1 MWAFVSRRL
10 LTSIPVL
17 VAIVTIAFAATFAVP
32 ADPVAMLVGE
42 DATSAQY
49 KHIRQELGL
58 DRPAW
63 QQWLGY
69 VWGTAHGNFGYSLRT
84 RQPVNVDLWRFFR
97 GTLELGLLA
106 FVIAVAAGVPAGIWS
121 AVRQNGPADHA
132 LRILTLGGVA
142 APVFWT
148 ALMAQWILYGK
159 LGWLP
164 GIGQFSDFIQFTN
177 LPPAITGMATIDS
190 LLAGNWT
197 AFRDVLAHMIL
208 PASVLAY
215 RIVAVVARMTRSA
228 MLDVLHEDY
237 IRTARSKGIDER
249 SVVLRHALKNA
260 GPLILTVLGI
270 AFGQLLQGSIL
281 VETVFS
287 WPGLGL
293 YIVKG
298 IVTLDYPVVI
308 SVAVVISAVY
318 VIVNLIVDL
327 LYPIFDPRIR
337 YA

>member
-1 MWAFVSRRL
+1 MIA
-10 LTSIPVL
+10 VL
-17 VAIVTIAFAATFAVP
+17 V
-32 ADPVAMLVGE
+32 
-42 DATSAQY
+42 
-49 KHIRQELGL
+49 
-58 DRPAW
+58 
-63 QQWLGY
+63 
-69 VWGTAHGNFGYSLRT
+69 
-84 RQPVNVDLWRFFR
+84 
-97 GTLELGLLA
+97 
-106 FVIAVAAGVPAGIWS
+106 GVPAGIWS
-121 AVRQNGPADHA
+121 AVRQNGLADHM

-148 ALMAQWILYGK
+148 ALMAQWIFYGQ

-164 GIGQFSDFIQFTN
+164 GIGQFSAFIEFGS
-177 LPPAITGMATIDS
+177 PPPQITGMVTVDS
-190 LLAGNWT
+190 LLAGNWM
-197 AFRDVLAHMIL
+197 AFRDALAHIVL
-208 PASVLAY
+208 PAGVLAY
-215 RIVAVVARMTRSA
+215 RVVAVIARMTRSA

-237 IRTARSKGIDER
+237 IRTARALGIAER

-298 IVTLDYPVVI
+298 IATLDYPIVI
-308 SVAVVISAVY
+308 GVSVIISAVY
-318 VIVNLIVDL
+318 VLVNLVVDL
-327 LYPIFDPRIR
+327 LYPLLDPRIR

>member
-1 MWAFVSRRL
+1 MLAFVVRRL

-17 VAIVTIAFAATFAVP
+17 VTIVTIAFAATLTVP

-49 KHIRQELGL
+49 DRIRRELGL

-69 VWGTAHGNFGYSLRT
+69 VWDTAHGNLGYSLRT
-84 RQPVNVDLWRFFR
+84 RQPVNVDAWRFFR
-97 GTLELGLLA
+97 GTLELGLIA
-106 FVIAVAAGVPAGIWS
+106 FMIAVLVGVPAGIWS
-121 AVRQNGPADHA
+121 AVRQNGLADHM

-148 ALMAQWILYGK
+148 ALMAQWIFYGQ
-159 LGWLP
+159 LDWLP
-164 GIGQFSDFIQFTN
+164 GIGQFSAFIEFGS
-177 LPPAITGMATIDS
+177 PPPQITGMVTVDS
-190 LLAGNWT
+190 LLAGNWM
-197 AFRDVLAHMIL
+197 AFRDALAHIVL
-208 PASVLAY
+208 PAGVLAY
-215 RIVAVVARMTRSA
+215 RVVAVIARMTRSA

-237 IRTARSKGIDER
+237 IRTARSLGIAER

-281 VETVFS
+281 VKTVFS

-298 IVTLDYPVVI
+298 IATLDYPIVI
-308 SVAVVISAVY
+308 GVSVIISAVY
-318 VIVNLIVDL
+318 VLVNLVVDL
-327 LYPIFDPRIR
+327 LYPLLDPRIR

>member
-1 MWAFVSRRL
+1 VWAFVLRRL
-10 LTSIPVL
+10 LTSIPVF
-17 VAIVTIAFAATFAVP
+17 VAIVTIAFAATYAVP

-42 DATSAQY
+42 DATTAQY
-49 KHIRQELGL
+49 ERIRQELGL
-58 DRPAW
+58 DLPAW
-63 QQWLGY
+63 RQWLGY
-69 VWGTAHGNFGYSLRT
+69 VWGTARGNFGYSLRT
-84 RQPVNVDLWRFFR
+84 RAPVNADVWRFFR

-106 FVIAVAAGVPAGIWS
+106 FAIAVAAGVPAGIWA
-121 AVRQNGPADHA
+121 AVRQNRLADHV

-177 LPPAITGMATIDS
+177 PPRAVTGMATIDS
-190 LLAGNWT
+190 VLAQNWM
-197 AFRDVLAHMIL
+197 ALRDVLAHMIL

-215 RIVAVVARMTRSA
+215 RVVAIIARMTRSA

-237 IRTARSKGIDER
+237 IRTARSLGIGQR
-249 SVVLRHALKNA
+249 SVLLRHALKNA
-260 GPLILTVLGI
+260 APPILTVLGI

-308 SVAVVISAVY
+308 GVSVVISATY
-318 VIVNLIVDL
+318 VLVNLIVDL
-327 LYPIFDPRIR
+327 LYPLFDPRIR